1 MRKLFAAVIM
11 LALLGGFAACRKE
24 SKVKDRGAAHDMFE
38 HIVGLTESYIT
49 KVNAAKDSA
58 AWAAVCTEFEDSL
71 DRVVFTYPADTDLL
85 LSEGQ
90 NDTIVSLMQT
100 YVKTRD
106 RRIRSILHPVVP
118 ADTTDTVTKT
128 PSYGK

>member
-1 MRKLFAAVIM
+1 M
-11 LALLGGFAACRKE
+11 LAMLGGFAACRKE

-106 RRIRSILHPVVP
+106 RRIRSILHPVEP